1 MAAQTPGLR
10 GAAPPCG
17 PPAAASSESCGA
29 VPTCTES
36 GGRTSA
42 TGSRRPVSSR
52 AASGATAREWPGRPA
67 PRRRAEQ
74 EMPSCGL
81 PDLLRFLP
89 ATEIPEQ
96 RVVERL
102 GGVEHGVVDPH
113 AREASGER
121 IDMRL
126 DQFLVFLPEGFRDHR
141 HLLPRLQ
148 VLERRRVAE

>member
-1 MAAQTPGLR
+1 MAAQTPGSR
-10 GAAPPCG
+10 VPAPPCG

-29 VPTCTES
+29 VPTCTEC

-42 TGSRRPVSSR
+42 TESRRPVSSR
-52 AASGATAREWPGRPA
+52 AASGAAAREWPGRPA

-102 GGVEHGVVDPH
+102 GGVEHGVIDAHPG
-113 AREASGER
+113 EAPGER
-121 IDMRL
+121 VDVRL
-126 DQFLVFLPEGFRDHR
+126 DQFLVFVPDCFRHHR
-141 HLLPRLQ
+141 HLLPGLQ
-148 VLERRRVAE
+148 VLE